1 MKTFQPEDFLRPH
14 IQKMPPYL
22 PIHPLDVLSE
32 DLGIPEEQLV
42 KLDANENPYGP
53 LPDVN
58 LALGEL
64 SNLELYPDPE
74 SRYLRRDLAKLHD
87 IPEERIL
94 AGAGADELIDLILR
108 AALDPGDR
116 ILNCPPT
123 FGMYAFDAGVHN
135 LRVLNISRDRDFSL
149 NLPGIRA
156 ALEEMGARV
165 LFLASPNN
173 PDGSILARDELL
185 SLLELPLLLVVDEAY
200 IDFSPPGSSALPLTA
215 DYPNLIVLR
224 TFSKWAGLAGL
235 RVGYGIFPDWMMDA
249 LWKIKQPY
257 NLNAAAAAAARIT
270 LEKRPELIR
279 QIGEILKERTR
290 LQEKLDQ
297 IPWLKT
303 YPTEANFILC
313 QVSGKDA
320 GLVKEQL
327 AGQGI
332 LIRYFMKPG
341 LEDHIRISVGRSRD
355 TDLLIKAL
363 SRL

>member
-14 IQKMPPYL
+14 IQQMPPYL
-22 PIHPLDVLSE
+22 PIHPMDVLSE
-32 DLGIPEEQLV
+32 DLGIPEYQLV

-53 LPDVN
+53 LPEVN
-58 LALGEL
+58 SALGEL

-74 SRYLRRDLAKLHD
+74 SRYLRRDLARLHD
-87 IPEERIL
+87 VPVERIL

-108 AALDPGDR
+108 AALNPGDG

-135 LRVLNISRDRDFSL
+135 VRVVNISRDREFSL

-156 ALEEMGARV
+156 AVEEMGTRV

-173 PDGSILARDELL
+173 PDGSILPRDVLL
-185 SLLELPLLLVVDEAY
+185 SLLELPLLVVVDEAY
-200 IDFSPPGSSALPLTA
+200 IDFSPPGSSALSLTA

-235 RVGYGIFPDWMMDA
+235 RVGYGIFPDWMMTA

-257 NLNAAAAAAARIT
+257 NVNAAAAAAARVT
-270 LEKRPELIR
+270 LENQEKLVR
-279 QIGEILKERTR
+279 QTVAILEERACLR
-290 LQEKLDQ
+290 EKLDQ
-297 IPWLKT
+297 IDWLRT

-320 GLVKEQL
+320 GEVKEKL
-327 AGQGI
+327 AKQGI
-332 LIRYFMKPG
+332 LIRYFKKPG
-341 LEDHIRISVGRSRD
+341 LEDHIRISVGRSGD
-355 TDLLIKAL
+355 TDVLITAL
-363 SRL
+363 SQL